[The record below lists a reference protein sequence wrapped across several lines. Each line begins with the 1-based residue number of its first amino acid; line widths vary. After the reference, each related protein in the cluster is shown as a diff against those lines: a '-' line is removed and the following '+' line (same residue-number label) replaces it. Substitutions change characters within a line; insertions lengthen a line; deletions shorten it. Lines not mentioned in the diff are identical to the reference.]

1 MGTRRGATAVLG
13 VMLMVCGTPAPA
25 RAQAEGGATRM
36 FFAPTGRTLPRG
48 EGYIGVYAMAVP
60 FFQAGVTDSVTVG
73 AGAPLLPYLM
83 GDDAGDYKPFV
94 VTAKARVFHRPR
106 TSVAAG
112 AIHFSSGEGS
122 HGGFGYVVGTRE
134 RANGSASVGA
144 GCLYGMTDRGP
155 SCRVVLSAGADYQ
168 LNKRVTLIS
177 ENHFLVG
184 HAAMLSGGVRL
195 TRHRFSSDFGMMM
208 LLGSALQPVLMV
220 NLAYRLGGS

>member
-1 MGTRRGATAVLG
+1 MGAKRYAIAVLG
-13 VMLMVCGTPAPA
+13 MVLMCATPEPA

-73 AGAPLLPYLM
+73 AGVPLLPYLM
-83 GDDAGDYKPFV
+83 GEDAGDYRPFV

-122 HGGFGYVVGTRE
+122 QGGFAYVVGTRT
-134 RANGSASVGA
+134 RAASSASVGA
-144 GCLYGMTDRGP
+144 GCLYSKTGSGLG
-155 SCRVVLSAGADYQ
+155 CQVVVSASADHR
-168 LNKRVTLIS
+168 LNKRVTLIT
-177 ENHFLVG
+177 ENHLLIG
-184 HAAMLSGGVRL
+184 ETAMLSGGVRL
-195 TRHRFSSDFGMMM
+195 TRHRFSSDFGMVMI
-208 LLGSALQPVLMV
+208 LGSVLQPGLMV
-220 NLAYRLGGS
+220 NVAYRLGGR